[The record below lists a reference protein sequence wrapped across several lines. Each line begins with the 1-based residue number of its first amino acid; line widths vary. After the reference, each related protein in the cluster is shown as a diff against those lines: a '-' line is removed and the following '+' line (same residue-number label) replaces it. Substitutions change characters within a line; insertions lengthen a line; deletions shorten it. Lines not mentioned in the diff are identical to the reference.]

1 MLFSVGLEVHKNT
14 NDMYNI
20 IIPALYAGRTIR
32 VSAIEIKENILTIIR
47 EFILLTIES
56 KLNTPDFS
64 IENIKDAGFLAYAS
78 YPEYV
83 TYNTWFII
91 DIGLSSFKGKQ
102 QRVSIAIP
110 DFLITRIDYAVQSN
124 HSIYRDRSHFFSEA
138 AQNELAKLVGDK
150 TL

>member
-91 DIGLSSFKGKQ
+91 DIDLSSFKGKQ

>member
-1 MLFSVGLEVHKNT
+1 MLFSVGLEMHKNT
-14 NDMYNI
+14 DDMYKI
-20 IIPALYAGRTIR
+20 IIPALYAGHSIR
-32 VSAIEIKENILTIIR
+32 VTEDKENILTIIR

-56 KLNTPDFS
+56 NLNTHDFS

-78 YPEYV
+78 YPEYA

-91 DIGLSSFKGKQ
+91 DIDLSSFKGKQ

-110 DFLITRIDYAVQSN
+110 DFLITRVDYAVQSN

>member
-1 MLFSVGLEVHKNT
+1 M
-14 NDMYNI
+14 
-20 IIPALYAGRTIR
+20 
-32 VSAIEIKENILTIIR
+32 
-47 EFILLTIES
+47 TIES

-91 DIGLSSFKGKQ
+91 DIDLSSFKGKQ